1 MNTLKI
7 RPRLNNNNINPAL
20 NGMHTTFQ
28 NFSLTHEILT
38 FSGKHYSETYIL
50 TNPPP
55 SKEDDFIEE
64 QHYDNECIT
73 CSDHFLFVE
82 EFNIEGDSDFFQKSR
97 QLKRLHQDELF
108 HSYTDNEDV
117 IEYEYSDDEDASE
130 PIYQTPYNLMTGFSV
145 VSKLGMTK
153 ILSGKFNISRL
164 IDIYGGVYSTLSNK
178 KYREKSYVL
187 KFPRIKHL
195 AAGANSLSETLE
207 MLKMVNNR
215 SVSYTNLLLSSGL
228 TSIGSFDNLSGHLL
242 GDLQFASKNAN
253 PSPIYGFDNS
263 RSIVATRYA
272 TGKTMLSQA
281 FELVERAGLH
291 RNYTNQTED
300 NASPLFFPYASIR
313 DVDYRKTKFSIT
325 SKFITDYIPP
335 LYLKASR
342 NAEFSPFS
350 NVSKK
355 RVSYPNILSSESHLH
370 RAFDEA
376 NNGILK
382 HNKNT
387 LFSKRIA
394 PIQPLGEVFLQ
405 FVNGNSPILKYENE
419 NRNYQLLNNYKRLTP
434 DTNNDIHYQNYPEQ
448 INNSSE
454 AVTMNNNNNVG
465 EISYNKYQLQMNGL
479 QTFRNSFKNY
489 PNVRAMIGGPT
500 NVNTS
505 ETYPQNTINNTLGLW
520 KSSFKRTSMS
530 IDIGQHADH
539 FDNNRTNLY
548 LNSSFQRFLNLRR
561 GFSRT
566 KPYIDLNDPNITI
579 TRDYVILYNSSN
591 QDINVVKFKDVN
603 VNKSKK
609 YEKYDCLEVDGYI
622 AQYLDNYNKT
632 KQSVETPKKID
643 QFKSVSQMNIFDVHN
658 LIETNKNVTSSVSPV
673 NIPLKVYTCWHTKS
687 LPPQMENNYH
697 SLVRNNPELEFSLF
711 DEIECRNFIKKYF
724 DNSVLNAYDSLIP
737 SSYKSDL
744 WRYCVLHK
752 NGGIYID
759 IKYNCVNG
767 FKLIELC
774 KKEHFVLERKNIE
787 WERNAV
793 GLYTALIVVKPYN
806 DIMSKCI
813 KQIVENVSNRYYGF
827 NALYPTGPG
836 LLGSIYF
843 KNRTNEDV
851 VRDIDAF
858 FSGNQ
863 MQINYGNKPAL
874 EIYSD
879 YRKEQLAYQNA
890 MHYSLI
896 WETSNIYKLFI
907 KHKLKR
913 DFSVIV
919 DSTKKSLLV
928 ICHIGNF
935 DVFEKMRHYISFVQ
949 SVRNNYNVDVV
960 FNLVKGITSD
970 NIMKLNV
977 YFPEA
982 NIVVSENYGFDIG
995 SFYHIL
1001 NIIKEQNI
1009 EYDYILKI
1017 HTKSDDVKRFN
1028 VLDSIMSSR
1037 DKIIE
1042 ILKALDE
1049 DPQIGCVS
1057 SNRSFQTDDF
1067 TERVRNKNHLNTLL
1081 NEFGLSG
1088 KDSNLPFPAGSMF
1101 WIRFDIIKR
1110 VYMQKDLLKICQSLN
1125 TECTFDYNWFYF
1137 AYYANVNNIKNPS
1150 ALCNYYLK
1158 NRENLARNLFDAI
1171 RINSPTQKLRDGM
1184 IEHAHER
1191 MIAYAVNFCGNK
1203 IILV

>member
-1 MNTLKI
+1 
-7 RPRLNNNNINPAL
+7 
-20 NGMHTTFQ
+20 MHTTFQ

-38 FSGKHYSETYIL
+38 FSGKRYSETYIL

-64 QHYDNECIT
+64 QYYDNECIT
-73 CSDHFLFVE
+73 CRDHFLFVE
-82 EFNIEGDSDFFQKSR
+82 EFNIEGDSDFFQKSK

-117 IEYEYSDDEDASE
+117 IEYEYSDDEDALE

-187 KFPRIKHL
+187 KFPKIKHL
-195 AAGANSLSETLE
+195 AEGANSLSETLE

-215 SVSYTNLLLSSGL
+215 SVSHNNLLLSSVV
-228 TSIGSFDNLSGHLL
+228 TSIRSFDNLPGHLL

-253 PSPIYGFDNS
+253 PSPMYGFDNS

-281 FELVERAGLH
+281 FELLERGGVYQ
-291 RNYTNQTED
+291 NYTNQTGD

-313 DVDYRKTKFSIT
+313 DVDYKKTKFSIT
-325 SKFITDYIPP
+325 SKFVTDYISP
-335 LYLKASR
+335 LHLKASR
-342 NAEFSPFS
+342 NAEFNPLS

-355 RVSYPNILSSESHLH
+355 RAYYSNILSSKSHLN

-376 NNGILK
+376 NNG
-382 HNKNT
+382 
-387 LFSKRIA
+387 
-394 PIQPLGEVFLQ
+394 
-405 FVNGNSPILKYENE
+405 
-419 NRNYQLLNNYKRLTP
+419 
-434 DTNNDIHYQNYPEQ
+434 IHYQNYPEQ

-454 AVTMNNNNNVG
+454 AVTMNNNVG

-479 QTFRNSFKNY
+479 QSFRNSFKNY

-505 ETYPQNTINNTLGLW
+505 ETYPQHTINNTLGFW
-520 KSSFKRTSMS
+520 KSSFKRTS

-548 LNSSFQRFLNLRR
+548 LNSSFQRFFNLRR

-632 KQSVETPKKID
+632 KQLVETPKKID

-851 VRDIDAF
+851 VLDIDAF

-896 WETSNIYKLFI
+896 WETSNIYKLSI

-913 DFSVIV
+913 DFSVTV

-1017 HTKSDDVKRFN
+1017 HTKSDDMKRFN

-1125 TECTFDYNWFYF
+1125 TEYTFDYNWFYF

-1158 NRENLARNLFDAI
+1158 NRKNLARNLFDAI